1 MLKPDDRRVENKV
14 LETYLKENPSTYYI
28 EKNSEVFD
36 KLKEYGDRLYT
47 HSLKILP
54 RVFKDAKLLEF
65 GTGTGERST
74 NFLRWGADCTFVEMN
89 KKSVERASFLF
100 EKFYPESSYQI
111 VNKSLF
117 DYQSGQTFDITIS
130 NAVLHHTPNVEQA
143 FAHLVSFTKPGGLN
157 VIGIGNTG
165 ACIQRNLQRFIV
177 YSFAGRDEN
186 EIERVVEDLFT
197 EHLDRAEK
205 FGGRARKAIIADT
218 YINPKMDFI
227 SVSDLLG
234 WYKKYDLTPY
244 TSWPPITP
252 NVLAD
257 DLAGKTDYRNYPDL
271 LSYPEWIWGTQI
283 TMDADLLVFLNEEL
297 SERSTSFRNLA
308 GSLNDV
314 NAETLDSDQVYENVE
329 QTINAFNQTNEP
341 DIVEQRGFK
350 TWLNEIGLIMKAIHN
365 KDYEGVAS
373 VIKNSTLL
381 FRGKGGI
388 GLNYFAAIKN

>member
-1 MLKPDDRRVENKV
+1 MLKPDDRSVENKV

-28 EKNSEVFD
+28 EKDSDVYE
-36 KLKEYGDRLYT
+36 KIKEYGDRLYT

-54 RVFKDAKLLEF
+54 RFFKGAKLLEF

-89 KKSVERASFLF
+89 QKSVDRASFLF
-100 EKFYPESSYQI
+100 DKFFPKSIYQI
-111 VNKSLF
+111 INKSLF
-117 DYQSGQTFDITIS
+117 DYQSDQTFDITIS

-177 YSFAGRDEN
+177 YSFAGRDEE
-186 EIERVVEDLFT
+186 EIEQVAEDLFT

-205 FGGRARKAIIADT
+205 FGGRVRKAIIADT
-218 YINPKMDFI
+218 YINPKMDFV
-227 SVSDLLG
+227 SVADLLE

-257 DLAGKTDYRNYPDL
+257 DLAGKTDFRNYPNL

-283 TMDADLLVFLNEEL
+283 TMDSDLLAFLNEEL
-297 SERSTSFRNLA
+297 AERSTSFRKLA
-308 GSLNDV
+308 SSLNDV
-314 NAETLDSDQVYENVE
+314 EAETLDSNRIYEHVD
-329 QTINAFNQTNEP
+329 QTINSFNQTKEP